1 MSLTDN
7 KGLDGNHGGQNDK
20 GGIND
25 GPGWPCI
32 HNDSMIW
39 APNSSNRNISDERM
53 VWQRDS
59 LQCNFVN
66 LPFCGHDGAFILLKH
81 AWRII

>member
-25 GPGWPCI
+25 GPG
-32 HNDSMIW
+32 
-39 APNSSNRNISDERM
+39 
-53 VWQRDS
+53 
-59 LQCNFVN
+59 
-66 LPFCGHDGAFILLKH
+66 
-81 AWRII
+81 